1 MKYEYNA
8 IQNITFL
15 KDSFLNKLGEEG
27 WELITHA
34 YNPDTC
40 DHFYTFKREKVSPQD
55 IPAMIEKINT
65 IDKNNPEL
73 KEYRDKIER
82 GNKQYFNST
91 VPLK

>member
-1 MKYEYNA
+1 MNREELKKHLIGFHKWMLKHDGADYAEQYFHYSDEDMAEEY
-8 IQNITFL
+8 L
-15 KDSFLNKLGEEG
+15 KE
-27 WELITHA
+27 
-34 YNPDTC
+34 
-40 DHFYTFKREKVSPQD
+40 VSPQD